1 MEALLVSAVV
11 VSVAEIGD
19 RTQLLSMVLAS
30 RYRKPI
36 PILCGILVA
45 TLANHALAGLA
56 GEFVGR
62 LLGGAALRWAL
73 GFSFLAMA
81 VWTLIPDTLDEADAV
96 PLKARN
102 AFLATTCSF
111 FIAEIGDKTE
121 IATAALAARFDNLV
135 FVVIGTTIGMMIA
148 NFPAVLFGHLAGH
161 KIDPR
166 RTRVIAAVIFAIQG
180 VLALSGMTLM

>member
-1 MEALLVSAVV
+1 MEALLVSAFVV
-11 VSVAEIGD
+11 AVAEIGD

-30 RYRKPI
+30 RFRKPV

-45 TLANHALAGLA
+45 TLANHALAAVA
-56 GEFVGR
+56 GQFVGQ
-62 LLGGAALRWAL
+62 LLGGAALRWVL

-81 VWTLIPDTLDEADAV
+81 VWTLIPDKLDESDAV

-102 AFLATTCSF
+102 AFLATLCSF

-121 IATAALAARFDNLV
+121 IATAALAARFDSLA
-135 FVVIGTTIGMMIA
+135 FVVIGTTLGMMIA
-148 NFPAVLFGHLAGH
+148 NVPAVLFGHLAGH

-166 RTRVIAAVIFAIQG
+166 WTRIVAAVIFAIQG
-180 VLALSGMTLM
+180 VLALAGMTLV

>member
-1 MEALLVSAVV
+1 MEALLVSAFVV
-11 VSVAEIGD
+11 AVAEIGD

-30 RYRKPI
+30 RFRKPV

-56 GEFVGR
+56 GEFVGK
-62 LLGGAALRWAL
+62 LLGGAVLRWVL
-73 GFSFLAMA
+73 GLSFLAMA
-81 VWTLIPDTLDEADAV
+81 VWTLIPDKLDESDAV
-96 PLKARN
+96 PLKARG
-102 AFLATTCSF
+102 AFLATLCSF

-121 IATAALAARFDNLV
+121 IATAALAARFDSLV
-135 FVVIGTTIGMMIA
+135 FVVIGTTAGMLIA
-148 NFPAVLFGHLAGH
+148 NVPAVLFGHLAGH

-166 RTRVIAAVIFAIQG
+166 WTRIVAAAIFAIQG